1 MKLDKV
7 PNSAALEIYGIDNEK
22 KDSALMKIEVNGEKI
37 FEGKV
42 PWEKDEWTSR
52 KFPFSAKLLHKGEN
66 NIVIFNITQDTEV
79 DGLGG
84 VLNMA
89 KRNYFWGWFMVRDVK
104 VLVK

>member
-1 MKLDKV
+1 M

-22 KDSALMKIEVNGEKI
+22 KDPALMKIEVNGKKI

-42 PWEKDEWTSR
+42 PWEKDDWTSR
-52 KFPFSAKLLHKGEN
+52 KFPFPAELLHKGEN
-66 NIVIFNITQDTEV
+66 NIVIFNTTQDTEV

-84 VLNMA
+84 ADFIA
-89 KRNYFWGWFMVRDVK
+89 KRSYFWGWFMIRDVK